1 MRTDAKPFLKWAGGK
16 SQLINELDNRLPA
29 ELKNKKTIERY
40 IEPFVGGGAFFFYL
54 KSKYNIGFSYL
65 FDTNQDL
72 ILTYKIIQKKPYELI
87 KKLNGIS
94 KRYLRK
100 DIENREAYYYRLRKR
115 YNNQKKKI
123 NYTSYSDI
131 WLKRAAYFIFLNKT
145 CFNGLHRLNKN
156 SEFNVPFGKYKNPK
170 ILDKNNILNVH
181 RTLKNT
187 ALYCNDFSKSTKF
200 VKNETLIYCDP
211 PYRPLNNTSSFTNF
225 TENGFCDEDQKRL
238 ASYYKDMSKKEGA
251 YLILSNSDPQNHNP
265 SDSFFEKLYSDF
277 IIDKVD
283 ANRIINC
290 DAKKRGTIK
299 ELIITSC

>member
-1 MRTDAKPFLKWAGGK
+1 MKTDAKPFLKWAGGK
-16 SQLINELDNRLPA
+16 SQLLNELDARLPV
-29 ELKNKKTIERY
+29 ELKNKKTIKRY

-54 KSKYNIGFSYL
+54 KRKYDIGFSYL

-72 ILTYKIIQKKPYELI
+72 ILTYKVIQKKPHELI
-87 KKLNGIS
+87 KKLNGIRG
-94 KRYLRK
+94 RYLRK
-100 DIENREAYYYRLRKR
+100 NREDIEAHYYRLRKR

-123 NYTSYSDI
+123 NYTNYSDI

-156 SEFNVPFGKYKNPK
+156 AEFNVPFGKYKNPK

-181 RTLKNT
+181 KALKNT
-187 ALYCNDFSKSTKF
+187 KIYSKDFSKSKKF
-200 VKNETLIYCDP
+200 VKKETLIYCDP
-211 PYRPLNNTSSFTNF
+211 PYRPLNNTSSFTSF
-225 TENGFCDEDQKRL
+225 TEDGFSDGDQRRL
-238 ASYYKDMSKKEGA
+238 ASYYKDMSKKEGV

-265 SDSFFEKLYSDF
+265 SDSFFEKLYNDF

-290 DAKKRGTIK
+290 DAKKRGTLK
-299 ELIITSC
+299 ELIITNS